1 MRIAV
6 GLLTCLA
13 AGTLTSAFGDPA
25 TPQPATTAAP
35 AESAAERPAG
45 QAPAA
50 TAPTAPAATA
60 PAATAP
66 ADVAP
71 AAPTAASRDELDQD
85 TRHFLAEGFKPEMH
99 GGQQLYCRKEIVVG
113 SRLSAVKNCGTIKEL
128 KLNEQRAQS
137 GMSDSQRQQGH

>member
-6 GLLTCLA
+6 GLLICLA

-50 TAPTAPAATA
+50 TAPT
-60 PAATAP
+60 ATAP

-113 SRLSAVKNCGTIKEL
+113 SRLSAVKNCGTVKEL

-137 GMSDSQRQQGH
+137 GVSDSQRQQGH

>member
-13 AGTLTSAFGDPA
+13 AGALTSAFGDPA
-25 TPQPATTAAP
+25 TPQPATTVAP
-35 AESAAERPAG
+35 AESVAEKSDA

-50 TAPTAPAATA
+50 LAPAA
-60 PAATAP
+60 
-66 ADVAP
+66 VAP
-71 AAPTAASRDELDQD
+71 AAAPPAAPAAASTEQLDQD

-113 SRLSAVKNCGTIKEL
+113 SRLSAVKNCGTIAEL
-128 KLNEQRAQS
+128 KVSEQRAQS
-137 GMSDSQRQQGH
+137 GVSDAQRQQGH